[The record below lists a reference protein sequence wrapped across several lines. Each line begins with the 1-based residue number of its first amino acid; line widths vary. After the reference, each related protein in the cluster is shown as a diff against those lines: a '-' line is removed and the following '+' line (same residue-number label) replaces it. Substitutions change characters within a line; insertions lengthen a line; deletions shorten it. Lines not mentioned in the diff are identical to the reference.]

1 VNAEPG
7 HLASP
12 GRRLGGLLIDFAV
25 LAVIVV
31 PIMALTG
38 GFRDA
43 LAGHEPAMNRKLI
56 YGGLTIA
63 VWMVLNAQ
71 LLAAKGQTIGKRAV
85 GTRIVDLQGGVPPL
99 GKLLVLRYLI
109 PWLAGTVPFL
119 GGIFGLADGLFVFR
133 KDRRCIHDHLAGTRV
148 LDA

>member
-1 VNAEPG
+1 VSAEPG
-7 HLASP
+7 NLAGP
-12 GRRLGGLLIDFAV
+12 GRRLGGMLVDLV
-25 LAVIVV
+25 VVAVIVV
-31 PIMALTG
+31 LIMALTG
-38 GFRDA
+38 GFRDV
-43 LAGHEPAMNRKLI
+43 LGGHEPPMSGKLI

-63 VWMVLNAQ
+63 VWLVLNAQ

-85 GTRIVDLQGGVPPL
+85 GTRIVDLQGGIPPL

-109 PWLAGTVPFL
+109 PWLVGIVPFL

>member
-1 VNAEPG
+1 VSASPG
-7 HLASP
+7 NLASP
-12 GRRLGGLLIDFAV
+12 GKRLGGVLIDFVV

-43 LAGHEPAMNRKLI
+43 LGGHEPPVNRKLI

-99 GKLLVLRYLI
+99 GKLLVLRYLVPCI
-109 PWLAGTVPFL
+109 AGTVPFL
-119 GGIFGLADGLFVFR
+119 GGIFGLVDGVFVFR

-148 LDA
+148 LDS